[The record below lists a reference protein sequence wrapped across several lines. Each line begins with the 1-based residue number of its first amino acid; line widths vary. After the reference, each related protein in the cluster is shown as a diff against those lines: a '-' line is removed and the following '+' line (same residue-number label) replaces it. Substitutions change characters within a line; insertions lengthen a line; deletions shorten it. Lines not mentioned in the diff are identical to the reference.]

1 MTGRLDPPPG
11 YDDERR
17 AIWADTIT
25 RLSDAGQLFRADP
38 DTLDAYVQAIRS
50 HRQAT
55 RLLDATSVLVT
66 RGDRAVEN
74 PALAVQRRQGE
85 TIARLARA
93 LGLRRGAT
101 AAGAVSVPAQPPAPV
116 GAARWC
122 ERHARPECTHHKRRC
137 GHRKDQPPPPG
148 GCCHEQAVRGTDACY
163 HHAGVSLDTA
173 RARGAA
179 AMLRLYA
186 APLEVSPAEGL
197 LDEVRWSAGH
207 VAALRA
213 EVQRLAGTVPGQPG
227 PGGTVTESD
236 TAPQTGSL
244 FWGAARVT
252 VRDGELAEV
261 VEQAGPHAVL
271 AAYDAE
277 RAHFARVC
285 KAALDAGAQQQAIDL
300 ARVLGADVG
309 RLIDAVIDR
318 LELDPRQRAL
328 VPVVVPEVIR
338 TWTPATAAAAP

>member
-1 MTGRLDPPPG
+1 VTGRLDPPPG

-17 AIWADTIT
+17 TIWADVID
-25 RLSDAGQLFRADP
+25 RLTAAGQLFRADP
-38 DTLDAYVQAIRS
+38 DTVDAYVQAVRS

-55 RLLDATSVLVT
+55 RLLDNTSVLISH
-66 RGDRAVEN
+66 GDRAVEN

-93 LGLRRGAT
+93 LGLRRGPGT
-101 AAGAVSVPAQPPAPV
+101 LNVPAAPPAPV
-116 GAARWC
+116 GGARWC
-122 ERHARPECTHHKRRC
+122 TVHERPECTHHKRKC
-137 GHRKDQPPPPG
+137 SHRKDQPPPAA
-148 GCCHEQAVRGTDACY
+148 GCCHEQAVKGTGACY
-163 HHAGVSLDTA
+163 HHAGVSLADQ
-173 RARGAA
+173 RRRGASA
-179 AMLRLYA
+179 LLRLYA
-186 APLEVSPAEGL
+186 SPLEIGPAEGL

-213 EVQRLAGTVPGQPG
+213 EVQRLAADGPGQ
-227 PGGTVTESD
+227 
-236 TAPQTGSL
+236 TAADGDRQGQTGAGGGL
-244 FWGAARVT
+244 FWGAAKVT

-300 ARVLGADVG
+300 ARILGADVG
-309 RLIDAVIDR
+309 RLIDAVIAR
-318 LELDPRQRAL
+318 LDLTPGQRAL
-328 VPVVVPEVIR
+328 VPVVVPEVLR
-338 TWTPATAAAAP
+338 SWTPAAGTGP

>member
-11 YDDERR
+11 YDEERR
-17 AIWADTIT
+17 AIWADVID
-25 RLSDAGQLFRADP
+25 RLTSAGQLFRADP

-55 RLLDATSVLVT
+55 RLLDNTSVLIT
-66 RGDRAVEN
+66 HGDRAVEN

-93 LGLRRGAT
+93 LGLRRGPGT
-101 AAGAVSVPAQPPAPV
+101 LNVPPPPPGPV
-116 GAARWC
+116 GGARWC
-122 ERHARPECTHHKRRC
+122 VTHQRPECTHHKRRC
-137 GHRKDQPPPPG
+137 GHRKDQPPPAE
-148 GCCHEQAVRGTDACY
+148 GCCHQQAVKGTPACY
-163 HHAGVSLDTA
+163 HHAGVGLDEA
-173 RARGAA
+173 RRRGAA

-186 APLEVSPAEGL
+186 DPLEIGPAEGL

-213 EVQRLAGTVPGQPG
+213 EVQRLAAAEPAGTAADGGIGGQTRSG
-227 PGGTVTESD
+227 P
-236 TAPQTGSL
+236 L
-244 FWGAARVT
+244 WWGAAKVT

-271 AAYDAE
+271 AAYDRE
-277 RAHFARVC
+277 REHFARVC

-309 RLIDAVIDR
+309 RLIDAVIGR
-318 LELDPRQRAL
+318 LDLTPDQRAL
-328 VPVVVPEVIR
+328 VPVVVPEILR
-338 TWTPATAAAAP
+338 TWTPAPTGTGP